1 MATLSISFAGHARSK
16 TIPNDHATR
25 LVAAL
30 KTFYGPVADGA
41 GSLRDMTDTEALDRW
56 YQGIVQSAK
65 DITRS
70 VEGDAARQSAV
81 SGVRDIDV
89 T

>member
-16 TIPNDHATR
+16 TIPNDHALR

-30 KTFYGPVADGA
+30 KTFYGPVADDA
-41 GSLRDMTDTEALDRW
+41 GGLREMTDTEALDRW
-56 YQGIVQSAK
+56 YEGFVQSAK

-70 VEGDAARQSAV
+70 VESDAVRQTAA
-81 SGVRDIDV
+81 SGVSDIDV
-89 T
+89 S